1 MNKLKQDNLNTID
14 LSWWII
20 VILGLLTAIGPLAT
34 DMYLPAFPQISQ
46 DLAGYGNGAAQITL
60 TVWFIGLA
68 IGQFTSGPISDRYG
82 RRAPLF
88 LGMLLFTLGSA
99 GCAIFSNFYLF
110 CLCRLLSSLGGST
123 AMVVP
128 RAMVRDIAT
137 GKKGIKIMAQL
148 ALVGAIVPIA
158 APTLGGLIVA
168 KFPWRVLFWI
178 MTIYGFLGTVSVI
191 IMLPDTLPIRYR
203 IQSSI
208 RSILWRYIRIV
219 QEPVFSSNTLITS
232 FGLFMIF
239 AYLSGTPDILS
250 NVMHFSKLQLAL
262 WFGINSAVI
271 AGCNQLN
278 GILINKFKPSFL
290 TNCAVNVAFIVSIL
304 FIILCFLPLPHNWL
318 GIILV
323 CSPIVII
330 MGCLGFIF
338 PNCTIFAFTL
348 HGRKIGSASALLGTI
363 QFILGALSS
372 WIMGLLPQ
380 DNMLYVA
387 IGVFIGVLGFFL
399 CNLWRQY
406 ATCKIISKMQ
416 ERVNKGNNNF
426 DRLIKD
432 LK

>member
-1 MNKLKQDNLNTID
+1 
-14 LSWWII
+14 
-20 VILGLLTAIGPLAT
+20 
-34 DMYLPAFPQISQ
+34 
-46 DLAGYGNGAAQITL
+46 
-60 TVWFIGLA
+60 
-68 IGQFTSGPISDRYG
+68 
-82 RRAPLF
+82 
-88 LGMLLFTLGSA
+88 
-99 GCAIFSNFYLF
+99 
-110 CLCRLLSSLGGST
+110 
-123 AMVVP
+123 
-128 RAMVRDIAT
+128 
-137 GKKGIKIMAQL
+137 
-148 ALVGAIVPIA
+148 
-158 APTLGGLIVA
+158 
-168 KFPWRVLFWI
+168 LFWI

-191 IMLPDTLPIRYR
+191 IMLPDTLPIKYR

-304 FIILCFLPLPHNWL
+304 FIILCFLPLPHNCL

-387 IGVFIGVLGFFL
+387 IGVFIGVFGFFL

-416 ERVNKGNNNF
+416 ERVSKGNNNF

>member
-1 MNKLKQDNLNTID
+1 
-14 LSWWII
+14 
-20 VILGLLTAIGPLAT
+20 
-34 DMYLPAFPQISQ
+34 
-46 DLAGYGNGAAQITL
+46 
-60 TVWFIGLA
+60 
-68 IGQFTSGPISDRYG
+68 
-82 RRAPLF
+82 
-88 LGMLLFTLGSA
+88 
-99 GCAIFSNFYLF
+99 
-110 CLCRLLSSLGGST
+110 
-123 AMVVP
+123 MVVP

-219 QEPVFSSNTLITS
+219 
-232 FGLFMIF
+232 
-239 AYLSGTPDILS
+239 
-250 NVMHFSKLQLAL
+250 
-262 WFGINSAVI
+262 
-271 AGCNQLN
+271 
-278 GILINKFKPSFL
+278 
-290 TNCAVNVAFIVSIL
+290 
-304 FIILCFLPLPHNWL
+304 
-318 GIILV
+318 
-323 CSPIVII
+323 PIVII

-416 ERVNKGNNNF
+416 ERVSKGNNNF